1 MTMSKKEYESAKA
14 SEAPEAAAETK
25 AAEAEQSAT
34 NNAQEA
40 EAAKDNASDNVTA
53 DTEADNINQQ
63 LGELQKQLDNEKKEY
78 LFLMAEFDN
87 YRKRVLREKADMLK
101 NAAEKTLLGIL
112 PVVDDFERGMAAT
125 DKIDAEN
132 SAALSL
138 REGMTLIYNKI
149 IKYLSDNGVKAME
162 STGAAFDADLYEA
175 IAMVP
180 AASDDLKGKVID
192 TVQKGYMLN
201 DKVLR
206 HAKVAVGE

>member
-1 MTMSKKEYESAKA
+1 MSKKEYESAKA

-25 AAEAEQSAT
+25 AAEAEQAAT
-34 NNAQEA
+34 NSAQEA

-53 DTEADNINQQ
+53 DTEADNIKQQ
-63 LGELQKQLDNEKKEY
+63 LDELQAQLDNEKKEY

-149 IKYLSDNGVKAME
+149 IKYLGDNGVKAME
-162 STGAAFDADLYEA
+162 STGAAFDADLHEA

>member
-1 MTMSKKEYESAKA
+1 MSKKEYESAKA

-25 AAEAEQSAT
+25 AAEAEQAAT
-34 NNAQEA
+34 NIAQEA
-40 EAAKDNASDNVTA
+40 EAAKDNASDSVTA

-63 LGELQKQLDNEKKEY
+63 LGELQKQLDNERKEY

-149 IKYLSDNGVKAME
+149 IKYLGDNGVKAME
-162 STGAAFDADLYEA
+162 STGAAFDADLHEA

>member
-25 AAEAEQSAT
+25 AAEAEQAAT
-34 NNAQEA
+34 NIAQEA
-40 EAAKDNASDNVTA
+40 EAAKDNASDCVTA

-63 LGELQKQLDNEKKEY
+63 LGKLQKQLDNERKEY

-87 YRKRVLREKADMLK
+87 YRKRVLREKAEMLK

-149 IKYLSDNGVKAME
+149 IKYLGDNGVKAME
-162 STGAAFDADLYEA
+162 STGAAFDADLHEA

>member
-14 SEAPEAAAETK
+14 SEAPEAAADNQTTDTEQTATDS
-25 AAEAEQSAT
+25 AA
-34 NNAQEA
+34 
-40 EAAKDNASDNVTA
+40 DVA
-53 DTEADNINQQ
+53 DVADAEADNIKQQ
-63 LGELQKQLDNEKKEY
+63 LDELQKQLDNEKKEY

-149 IKYLSDNGVKAME
+149 IKYLGDNGVKAME
-162 STGAAFDADLYEA
+162 STGAAFDADLHEA

>member
-25 AAEAEQSAT
+25 AAEAEQAAT

-40 EAAKDNASDNVTA
+40 EAAKDNASDSVTA

-63 LGELQKQLDNEKKEY
+63 LGELQKQLDNERKEY

-149 IKYLSDNGVKAME
+149 IKYLGDNGVKAME
-162 STGAAFDADLYEA
+162 STGAAFDADLHEA

-206 HAKVAVGE
+206 HAKVAGGE

>member
-25 AAEAEQSAT
+25 AAEAEQAAT
-34 NNAQEA
+34 NIAQEA
-40 EAAKDNASDNVTA
+40 EAAKDNASDSVTA

-63 LGELQKQLDNEKKEY
+63 LGELQKQLDNERKEY

-149 IKYLSDNGVKAME
+149 IKYLGDNGVKAME
-162 STGAAFDADLYEA
+162 STGAAFDADLHEA

>member
-1 MTMSKKEYESAKA
+1 MSKKEYESAKA

>member
-25 AAEAEQSAT
+25 AAEAEQAAT

-53 DTEADNINQQ
+53 DTEADNIKQQ
-63 LGELQKQLDNEKKEY
+63 LDELQAQLDNEKKEY

-149 IKYLSDNGVKAME
+149 IKYLGDNGVKAME
-162 STGAAFDADLYEA
+162 STGAAFDADLHEA

>member
-1 MTMSKKEYESAKA
+1 MSKKEYESAKA

-25 AAEAEQSAT
+25 AAEAEQAAT
-34 NNAQEA
+34 NIAQEA
-40 EAAKDNASDNVTA
+40 EAAKDNASDSVTA

-63 LGELQKQLDNEKKEY
+63 LGELQMQLDNERKEY
-78 LFLMAEFDN
+78 LFFMAEFDN
-87 YRKRVLREKADMLK
+87 YSKSVLREKADMLK

-149 IKYLSDNGVKAME
+149 IKYLGDNGVKAME
-162 STGAAFDADLYEA
+162 STGAAFDADLHEA

>member
-25 AAEAEQSAT
+25 AAEAEQAAT

-149 IKYLSDNGVKAME
+149 IKYLGDNGVKAME
-162 STGAAFDADLYEA
+162 STGAAFDADLHEA

>member
-1 MTMSKKEYESAKA
+1 MSKKEYESAKA
-14 SEAPEAAAETK
+14 SEAPEAAADNQTTDTEQ
-25 AAEAEQSAT
+25 AATDSA
-34 NNAQEA
+34 ADV
-40 EAAKDNASDNVTA
+40 AAAA
-53 DTEADNINQQ
+53 DAADVADAEADNSKQQ
-63 LGELQKQLDNEKKEY
+63 LDELQAQLDREKKEY

-125 DKIDAEN
+125 DNIDAEN

-138 REGMTLIYNKI
+138 REGMELIYNKI
-149 IKYLSDNGVKAME
+149 IKYLGDNGVKAME
-162 STGAAFDADLYEA
+162 STGAVFDADLHEA

>member
-1 MTMSKKEYESAKA
+1 MSKKEYESAKA

-25 AAEAEQSAT
+25 AAEAEQAAT
-34 NNAQEA
+34 NSAQEA
-40 EAAKDNASDNVTA
+40 EAATDNASDNVTA
-53 DTEADNINQQ
+53 DTEADNIKQQ
-63 LGELQKQLDNEKKEY
+63 LDELQAQLDNEKKEY

-149 IKYLSDNGVKAME
+149 IKYLGDNGVKAME
-162 STGAAFDADLYEA
+162 STGAAFDADLHEA

>member
-1 MTMSKKEYESAKA
+1 MSKKEYESAKA

-25 AAEAEQSAT
+25 DAEAEQAAT
-34 NNAQEA
+34 NIAQEA
-40 EAAKDNASDNVTA
+40 EAAKDNASDSVTA

-63 LGELQKQLDNEKKEY
+63 LGELQKQLDNERKEY

-149 IKYLSDNGVKAME
+149 IKYLGDNGVKAME
-162 STGAAFDADLYEA
+162 STGAAFDADLHEA

>member
-1 MTMSKKEYESAKA
+1 MSKKEYESAKA

-25 AAEAEQSAT
+25 AAEAEQAAT
-34 NNAQEA
+34 NIAQEA
-40 EAAKDNASDNVTA
+40 EAEKDNASDSVTA

-63 LGELQKQLDNEKKEY
+63 LGELQKQLDNERKEY

-149 IKYLSDNGVKAME
+149 IKYLGDNGVKAME
-162 STGAAFDADLYEA
+162 STGAAFDADLHEA

>member
-25 AAEAEQSAT
+25 AAEAEQAAT
-34 NNAQEA
+34 NIAQEA
-40 EAAKDNASDNVTA
+40 EAAKDNASDSVTA

-63 LGELQKQLDNEKKEY
+63 LGELQKKLDNERKEY

-149 IKYLSDNGVKAME
+149 IKYLGDNGVKAME
-162 STGAAFDADLYEA
+162 STGAAFDADLHEA

>member
-1 MTMSKKEYESAKA
+1 MSKKEYESAKA

-25 AAEAEQSAT
+25 AAEAEQAAT

-53 DTEADNINQQ
+53 DTEADNIKQQ
-63 LGELQKQLDNEKKEY
+63 LDELQAQLDNEKKEY

-149 IKYLSDNGVKAME
+149 IKYLGDNGVKAME
-162 STGAAFDADLYEA
+162 STGAAFDADLHEA